1 MRSQS
6 FQESDNKIPVKLAP
20 LRTDPKGPGGPMG
33 PPYNRRVGGDLFTL
47 DVEAPRIHRCRH
59 GVSSV
64 FKGPQRAHTKHFH
77 KSTQYCYVLINKKVY
92 LIRTTLSEL
101 FFLLTYYSQ
110 IKCPKIP
117 KYYKALLSV
126 TLTKENK
133 QELISP
139 VYA

>member
-6 FQESDNKIPVKLAP
+6 FQESDNKIPVNLAP
-20 LRTDPKGPGGPMG
+20 LRTDPRGSGGPMG
-33 PPYNRRVGGDLFTL
+33 PPYGRRVGGDLFTL

-64 FKGPQRAHTKHFH
+64 FKRPQRARTKPFH

-92 LIRTTLSEL
+92 LTRTTLSEL
-101 FFLLTYYSQ
+101 FFLLTYYFQ

-117 KYYKALLSV
+117 KVLDAYIANTDY
-126 TLTKENK
+126 
-133 QELISP
+133 
-139 VYA
+139 